1 MLGPERGRY
10 ATKVERMLADARW
23 AEEAGMASV
32 WIPQIP
38 DDFDA
43 LTAATIVGVETSR
56 IEIGTAVVPVQPR
69 HPIRSEEHTSELQS
83 LMSTSYAVFCLKK
96 KNTQHLSRTQ

>member
-38 DDFDA
+38 DDFYA

-56 IEIGTAVVPVQPR
+56 TEIGTAVVPVQPR
-69 HPIRSEEHTSELQS
+69 HPPPLPPPALFTQ
-83 LMSTSYAVFCLKK
+83 AVLAGPPPLRRGVPPPGVMDE
-96 KNTQHLSRTQ
+96 T